1 MDTNYKATE
10 LVFSPGNRPNNK
22 PMYLPVSRTVHGLQ
36 CKNVLL
42 HWEGEHVV
50 AVVLPVARSLP
61 QLTVIDVRR
70 GHLLET
76 SSTVFLLQNTFTRSQ
91 QDWVVLNFSILS
103 VTMVI
108 KHQSSPWTCCNWEF
122 YRWVLLYLGRRWT
135 DCFSAFWMW
144 SGEGG
149 WGWLVSSY
157 PDEVS
162 ECVVQVGSTREEEA
176 AARAQVMEK
185 KQFLFLLYSRDKQRG
200 SLKTSQIDS
209 YR

>member
-76 SSTVFLLQNTFTRSQ
+76 SSTVFLLQSTFTRSQ

-122 YRWVLLYLGRRWT
+122 YRWVLLHLGRRWT
-135 DCFSAFWMW
+135 DCFYLLAAIRWRWLRLVGLVLPWW
-144 SGEGG
+144 SQWVCCTGRLHAGG
-149 WGWLVSSY
+149 RSSCQGSGHGKKTV
-157 PDEVS
+157 PVP
-162 ECVVQVGSTREEEA
+162 VVQ
-176 AARAQVMEK
+176 
-185 KQFLFLLYSRDKQRG
+185 
-200 SLKTSQIDS
+200 
-209 YR
+209 